1 MTARA
6 RRRILLALGLL
17 TALVVAVFA
26 FVVARASSELV
37 SPVRRVT
44 QAYHREWIDKPG
56 EHGISIERF
65 SALDGRVPCLL
76 VQPDAKAGLSPRGA
90 KLREQLM
97 ARGIPL
103 PAFGEI
109 KGTLVMMPGR
119 NGGKE
124 DLLPV
129 AERFCAVGF
138 RCLLPDLPAHGESP
152 MKICTFGASE
162 FDGQLPAGVLQEA
175 SSRFGFPAQ
184 PAALWGMSMGGA
196 YVARAA
202 SQPGARWDALVV
214 VCSFDS
220 LNAVLT
226 RKISSWAGPLTPG
239 LSLAIRRAV
248 VLRGGIDPAA
258 AMPVRWAGSVS
269 APLLMAHGTQ
279 DELIPEAFG
288 KRLFDAYGSGEKRWV
303 PVEGGSHERVLVTDM
318 PLYAAMAEWFL
329 VHLPGAKA
337 KAALLDA
344 AVR

>member
-1 MTARA
+1 MKAQL
-6 RRRILLALGLL
+6 RRRIFLSLGLL
-17 TALVVAVFA
+17 AVVAVAGFV

-37 SPVRRVT
+37 SPARRVM
-44 QAYHREWIDKPG
+44 QAYHREWLDKPS
-56 EHGISIERF
+56 EHGISIQHF
-65 SALDGRVPCLL
+65 LALDGRVPCLL
-76 VQPDAKAGLSPRGA
+76 VEPDTGAGVSPRGA
-90 KLREQLM
+90 KLRKQLV
-97 ARGIPL
+97 ASGITP
-103 PAFGEI
+103 PAFGEM

-152 MKICTFGASE
+152 MKVCTFGASE
-162 FDGQLPAGVLQEA
+162 FDGLLPSGVLQEA
-175 SSRFGFPAQ
+175 SSRFGFSSQ
-184 PAALWGMSMGGA
+184 PASLWGMSMGGA

-202 SQPGARWDALVV
+202 SQPGAKWDALVV

-226 RKISSWAGPLTPG
+226 RKIGSWAGPLTPS
-239 LSLAIRRAV
+239 LSLAIRRACA
-248 VLRGGIDPAA
+248 LRGGIDPAA
-258 AMPVRWAGSVS
+258 VLPVEWAASIS
-269 APLLMAHGTQ
+269 APLLMAHGTR

-288 KRLFDAYGSGEKRWV
+288 KRLFDAYGSAEKRWI
-303 PVEGGSHERVLVTDM
+303 PVEGGTHERVLVTDM

-329 VHLPGAKA
+329 AHLPDAKA
-337 KAALLDA
+337 KASSSSE